1 MSRYAV
7 VYTAPSD
14 APGGASNWCAYVP
27 DLPGLIAAADTREE
41 CEALMVEAIPFHIE
55 GVRLSGEPVPAPSTR
70 VAELE
75 VVA

>member
-27 DLPGLIAAADTREE
+27 DLPGLVAAADTREE
-41 CEALMVEAIPFHIE
+41 CESLMVEAIPFHIE
-55 GVRLSGEPVPAPSTR
+55 GIRLSGEPVPPPTTW
-70 VAELE
+70 VELLE
-75 VVA
+75 VAA

>member
-27 DLPGLIAAADTREE
+27 DLPGLVAAAETREE

-55 GVRLSGEPVPAPSTR
+55 GMRLAGEPVPQPTTWVELME
-70 VAELE
+70 VA
-75 VVA
+75 A